1 MPCPPLPC
9 LALGIARNADDTR
22 AIVNPLKFQTET
34 LPKKE
39 GCVVILATGYV
50 VWPTKEA
57 EAAGRLTQ
65 EMIDDVRIVR
75 EWS

>member
-1 MPCPPLPC
+1 MDK
-9 LALGIARNADDTR
+9 ATADGWGDR
-22 AIVNPLKFQTET
+22 DWEKMDQAIERL
-34 LPKKE
+34 KKE

>member
-1 MPCPPLPC
+1 MDK
-9 LALGIARNADDTR
+9 ATADGWGDR
-22 AIVNPLKFQTET
+22 DWEKMDQAIERL
-34 LPKKE
+34 KKE

-57 EAAGRLTQ
+57 EAAGRSTQ
-65 EMIDDVRIVR
+65 QMFEDTHLVH